1 MLGFMFNKIGGLV
14 KDIQVAV
21 TETAGYV
28 YDEVS
33 SIPSELM
40 KGYDSG
46 LISATDAAED
56 ATTEEHIPTVTPS
69 GSTPKT
75 AVRKFGA

>member
-33 SIPSELM
+33 SIPNELM
-40 KGYDSG
+40 RGYDSG
-46 LISATDAAED
+46 LISGTDA
-56 ATTEEHIPTVTPS
+56 TEEATPEEDSPTTTPS
-69 GSTPKT
+69 VSTPET
-75 AVRKFGA
+75 AARRFGV